1 MQVQGQDSTKFIRC
15 RGTPH
20 QYPRVNQIQLAY
32 LVFFRDRKDDGVNL
46 VVVTQGPHEESSQ
59 IFAEYELPQ
68 RRARPLFRFLWVV
81 ECVGCGLWVVV
92 WCGVAWCVCC
102 THESER
108 QSKTISYSMARES
121 VLSTSVY
128 GKGVGIVDE
137 CVWEGSAHGKEG
149 DLGSSNNGGDGGGA

>member
-59 IFAEYELPQ
+59 IFAKYELPQ

-81 ECVGCGLWVVV
+81 DCAGCGLWCGVLWRGVV
-92 WCGVAWCVCC
+92 WRGVFVARTRASVRARPLAIVWQGSRYCKRVCMGRECAW
-102 THESER
+102 
-108 QSKTISYSMARES
+108 Q
-121 VLSTSVY
+121 
-128 GKGVGIVDE
+128 
-137 CVWEGSAHGKEG
+137 
-149 DLGSSNNGGDGGGA
+149 GGRP